1 MAFLETDL
9 SILKKFEEYPGVLV
23 ETNSQVEGF
32 IVKLCKANLANC
44 SFPCWRLW
52 HFSEKRLF
60 CLIDSHRLIV
70 FYATAS

>member
-44 SFPCWRLW
+44 SFPC
-52 HFSEKRLF
+52 
-60 CLIDSHRLIV
+60 
-70 FYATAS
+70 